1 MPQFLPPTDNFV
13 RYAESPTRYDRPGI
27 LRHIRPTP
35 RGKNIYWLNNDTVVE
50 IQPSDLSTVK
60 YEFLGGHYNYV
71 TDAQAAFLESQGYTI
86 LDGVFELDS
95 IYSGELDSDAVLG
108 S

>member
-1 MPQFLPPTDNFV
+1 M
-13 RYAESPTRYDRPGI
+13 RY
-27 LRHIRPTP
+27 LRTNP
-35 RGKNIYWLNNDTVVE
+35 RGRNIYWLNDDTVVE
-50 IQPSDLSTVK
+50 IQPSDESTIK

-71 TDAQAAFLESQGYTI
+71 TDAQAAFLESKGYTI

-95 IYSGELDSDAVLG
+95 TYSSQLDSDAVLG

>member
-1 MPQFLPPTDNFV
+1 M
-13 RYAESPTRYDRPGI
+13 RR
-27 LRHIRPTP
+27 IRTNP
-35 RGKNIYWLNNDTVVE
+35 RGRNIYWLNDDTVVE
-50 IQPSDLSTVK
+50 IQPSDESTIK

-71 TDAQAAFLESQGYTI
+71 TDAQAAFLESKGYTI

-95 IYSGELDSDAVLG
+95 TYSGELDSTAVLG